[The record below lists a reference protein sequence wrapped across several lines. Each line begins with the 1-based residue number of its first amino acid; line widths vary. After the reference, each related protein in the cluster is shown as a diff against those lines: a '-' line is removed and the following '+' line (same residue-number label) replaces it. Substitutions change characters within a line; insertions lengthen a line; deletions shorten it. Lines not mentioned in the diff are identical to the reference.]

1 MNKTIKLEDQFKM
14 QKCNLDLYVNF
25 LTAGQ
30 KQFSGTELSKVSPE
44 PMAHDSVSHWLAT
57 KKLTPKLLWQQSQ
70 SMVNKQGGYLIID
83 DSVLDKPYCRKI
95 ALVRKQYSGKHHGI
109 VNGIDVVNLL
119 WTDGVKMVPVD
130 YRIYDP
136 SRDGKTKNDHGREML
151 TSAAKRGF
159 TPSYVLMDS
168 WYTSVDNLK
177 AVDSKDWEWIGELK
191 SNRLVSLE
199 KGIYVPVS
207 DLDWTEAPV
216 RKVWLKAYGFI
227 LVSKMV
233 TPKGDIAYI
242 ATNDLSLMDKETL
255 KAHFDNRWT
264 IETFHRGLKQ
274 CTGIER
280 CYAVKE
286 RSQRNHILC
295 AFLAFLKLEWERI
308 RNAVSWYEQKAMIT
322 RKAIAIYLN

>member
-1 MNKTIKLEDQFKM
+1 M

-30 KQFSGTELSKVSPE
+30 KQFSGVELSKVAPE

-57 KKLTPKLLWQQSQ
+57 KKLTPQLLWQHSQ
-70 SMVNKQGGYLIID
+70 PMVNKQAGYLIID

-95 ALVRKQYSGKHHGI
+95 ALVRKQYSGKHHGL
-109 VNGIDVVNLL
+109 VNGIAVVNLL
-119 WTDGVKMVPVD
+119 WTDGVRMVPVD

-136 SRDGKTKNDHGREML
+136 SRDGKTKNDHCREMF
-151 TSAAKRGF
+151 TSAQKRGF
-159 TPSYVLMDS
+159 RPSHVLMDS

-177 AVDSKDWEWIGELK
+177 AIASKGWKWIGELK
-191 SNRLVSLE
+191 SNRLVSLMQ
-199 KGIYVPVS
+199 GTYIPVS
-207 DLDWTEAPV
+207 DLDWTEKPV

-233 TPKGDIAYI
+233 TPNGDIAYI
-242 ATNDLSLMDKETL
+242 ATNDLSLDKQTI
-255 KAHFDNRWT
+255 KTHFDHRWT

-295 AFLAFLKLEWERI
+295 SFLAFLKLEGGRI
-308 RNAVSWYEQKAMIT
+308 HRAVSWYEQKAMIT

>member
-1 MNKTIKLEDQFKM
+1 MKDTFKLERPIKM
-14 QKCNLDLYVNF
+14 QKCNIDLYVNF

-30 KQFSGTELSKVSPE
+30 KQFSGVELSKVAPE

-70 SMVNKQGGYLIID
+70 PMVNKQGGYLIID
-83 DSVLDKPYCRKI
+83 DTVLDKPYCQKI
-95 ALVRKQYSGKHHGI
+95 ALVKKQYSGKHHGL
-109 VNGIDVVNLL
+109 VNGISVVNLL
-119 WTDGVKMVPVD
+119 WTDGVKIVPID

-136 SRDGKTKNDHGREML
+136 SRDGKTKNDHSREML
-151 TSAAKRGF
+151 TSAHKRGF
-159 TPSYVLMDS
+159 RPDYVLMDS

-177 AVDSKDWEWIGELK
+177 AIDSKGWKWIGELK
-191 SNRLVSLE
+191 SNRLVSLV
-199 KGIYVPVS
+199 KGSYLSVS
-207 DLDWTEAPV
+207 DLDWAEKPV
-216 RKVWLKAYGFI
+216 RKIWLKAYGFI
-227 LVSKMV
+227 LVSKLV
-233 TPKGDIAYI
+233 TPNGDIAYI

-255 KAHFDNRWT
+255 KTRFAQRWT

-295 AFLAFLKLEWERI
+295 SFLAFLKLEWERI
-308 RNAVSWYEQKAMIT
+308 RKAVSWYEQKAMIT
-322 RKAIAIYLN
+322 RKAIALYLN